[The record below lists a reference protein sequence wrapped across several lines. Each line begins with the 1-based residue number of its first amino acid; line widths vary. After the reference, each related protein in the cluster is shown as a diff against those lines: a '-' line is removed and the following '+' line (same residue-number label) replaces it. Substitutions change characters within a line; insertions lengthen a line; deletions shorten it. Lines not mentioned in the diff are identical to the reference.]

1 MAALAMSGAPP
12 PLPSR
17 SGRPEPPAVRTL
29 PRRSSTSI
37 DRLQPPQYP
46 RNRRQSEGELPPP
59 PPRNR
64 HDPLPP
70 VPPSIGSL
78 PNPPANQQRQSSPY
92 SSQTLPRNSRS
103 DSSLQ
108 NQVAAPPVLPPRR
121 GASLHGAHSP
131 STRPH
136 LMNGSYPTPIQE
148 SDGMFVYLLFYVP
161 SRMFTYIETLQA
173 VGEVSQF
180 RPTFVYMTLSSIL
193 QCGFYIVRHGAF

>member
-46 RNRRQSEGELPPP
+46 RNRRQSDGELPPP

-64 HDPLPP
+64 RDPLPP

-148 SDGMFVYLLFYVP
+148 SDDLE
-161 SRMFTYIETLQA
+161 SRFHFHDVNDLPQPPEFKDARKKY
-173 VGEVSQF
+173 
-180 RPTFVYMTLSSIL
+180 SSEE
-193 QCGFYIVRHGAF
+193 FERHRRKGGSPEM